1 MIIKK
6 TILSSVIQR
15 PLGTKGDT
23 RMSTAVYNMLGFALS
38 LTLFVVLSLN
48 AAKIRMIME
57 AVRDL
62 IATALL
68 MVTCVAT
75 AKLIMLVIKLTY

>member
-1 MIIKK
+1 MTAFRHVSFIA
-6 TILSSVIQR
+6 SER
-15 PLGTKGDT
+15 NT

-68 MVTCVAT
+68 MVTCVAM

>member
-1 MIIKK
+1 
-6 TILSSVIQR
+6 
-15 PLGTKGDT
+15 
-23 RMSTAVYNMLGFALS
+23 MSTAVYNMLGFALS
-38 LTLFVVLSLN
+38 LTLFVVLTLN

-68 MVTCVAT
+68 MVTSVAM